1 MGDKDKVRLRDV
13 ARAFSPR
20 AMRDADRSQ
29 KDGRL
34 STSSLDPTSAGAAA
48 SRSRAS
54 RRGGDAGS
62 FMADAAKQ
70 QKEDRK
76 KHGLAAHM
84 RKSRESL
91 KKKPPTA

>member
-34 STSSLDPTSAGAAA
+34 SASSLNETSAAAGAR
-48 SRSRAS
+48 RSRAS
-54 RRGGDAGS
+54 RKGGDAGTS
-62 FMADAAKQ
+62 MISAAKQ
-70 QKEDRK
+70 QKADRK
-76 KHGLAAHM
+76 EHGLAAHM
-84 RKSRESL
+84 RRSRESL
-91 KKKPPTA
+91 RKKPPTA

>member
-1 MGDKDKVRLRDV
+1 VSNPDKVGLRGIIKALKD
-13 ARAFSPR
+13 SN
-20 AMRDADRSQ
+20 DTQ
-29 KDGRL
+29 KEGRL
-34 STSSLDPTSAGAAA
+34 STSSLDATSAGAAA

-54 RRGGDAGS
+54 RNGGDAGS

-76 KHGLAAHM
+76 NHGMAAHA
-84 RKSRESL
+84 RRSWGSL